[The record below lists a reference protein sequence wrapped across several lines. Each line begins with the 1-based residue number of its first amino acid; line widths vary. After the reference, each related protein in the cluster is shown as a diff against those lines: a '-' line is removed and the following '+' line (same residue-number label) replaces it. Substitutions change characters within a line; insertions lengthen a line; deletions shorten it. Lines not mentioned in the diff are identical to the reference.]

1 MRSFLIDRIRLVRE
15 LLHDDELD
23 VAYADL
29 VLILCSVISACA
41 ALRWPGRSV
50 DRRRF
55 IELLVNHGLDEH
67 HAYWVS
73 VPSLINAGLINE
85 SDTPYRGGNSTRIFR
100 GSEIDLPIET
110 AISSYTT
117 IPTGRLKSSSY
128 ATLIY
133 EWLRCGYAHE
143 YCPHESITHVP
154 PSRHVAR
161 ISYIGRI
168 VNGNTIRMASFHL
181 DYLIDLAEFH
191 ANNLPDAP
199 SPRPKEWWIDA
210 A

>member
-15 LLHDDELD
+15 LLQDDELD

-41 ALRWPGRSV
+41 AFRWPGRRI
-50 DRRRF
+50 DRQRF
-55 IELLVNHGLDEH
+55 IELLINHGLDEH
-67 HAYWVS
+67 HASWVS

-85 SDTPYRGGNSTRIFR
+85 SDTLYRGGNSTRIFR
-100 GSEIDLPIET
+100 DSEIDLPIDT
-110 AISSYTT
+110 AISTYPT

-128 ATLIY
+128 ATLVY

-143 YCPHESITHVP
+143 YSPHESITHVP
-154 PSRHVAR
+154 PGRHDAR
-161 ISYIGRI
+161 ISYIGRT
-168 VNGNTIRMASFHL
+168 VNGSIVRMASFHL
-181 DYLIDLAEFH
+181 DYLIDLAEYH
-191 ANNLPDAP
+191 ANNLPDAS
-199 SPRPKEWWIDA
+199 SPPPTEWWIDA